1 MCCNLRILN
10 NLLVVGPA
18 EPEIDA
24 DLEDGE
30 IAGTGTGI
38 SVALFPE

>member
-10 NLLVVGPA
+10 NLLVGRA
-18 EPEIDA
+18 EPGIDA

-30 IAGTGTGI
+30 LVETTGI